1 MKLVTFTREGTT
13 RPGVLS
19 HGEIVDLGAAGS
31 GLPGEMCA
39 FLAAGPDTLHAAAR
53 ASGPHYP
60 LQEVK
65 LEAPILRP
73 PKILAVGINY
83 AAHAAETGR
92 ERPKFPIIFNK
103 QSTAVIGTGDP
114 IHRPRVSELLD
125 YEGELAVV
133 IGRRCRHV
141 PKERAREV
149 VAGYTIANDVSV
161 RDWQLRTPTLT
172 MGKSFDTHCPLG
184 PAIVTADEF
193 GEPSGHELRTF
204 VNGELRQ
211 NANTR
216 ELMFDCF
223 DLIEHLSTAFTLE
236 PGDVISTGTPAGV
249 ALGMKPPRWLKAGD
263 AVRIEIEGIGVLE
276 NPVIE
281 EPESTTRYADP

>member
-1 MKLVTFTREGTT
+1 MRLVSFTRDSAT
-13 RPGVLS
+13 RVGVLAG
-19 HGEIVDLGAAGS
+19 GEIVDLAVAEPELPREMCALLAAGS
-31 GLPGEMCA
+31 EALRV
-39 FLAAGPDTLHAAAR
+39 AAR
-53 ASGPHYP
+53 ASGPRYP
-60 LQEVK
+60 IQEVK

-73 PKILAVGINY
+73 PKILGVGFNY
-83 AAHAAETGR
+83 ADHAAETGR
-92 ERPKFPIIFNK
+92 EKPKLPIIFNK
-103 QSTAVIGTGDP
+103 QSTAVIGTGDA

-141 PKERAREV
+141 PKDRAREV

-161 RDWQLRTPTLT
+161 RDWQMRVPTMT

-193 GEPSGHELRTF
+193 GEPAGHEIRTT

-211 NANTR
+211 HSDTR
-216 ELMFDCF
+216 ELIFDCF
-223 DLIEHLSTAFTLE
+223 DLIEHLSTVFTLE

-263 AVRIEIEGIGVLE
+263 LVRIEIEGIGSLE

-281 EPESTTRYADP
+281 EPESTTRL